1 MSNGSY
7 YKFKLWGL
15 LVSKNIYNGKGKLK
29 WCVRED
35 STRDVDNGWRF
46 LSDID
51 SEEFLANS
59 NNWCILA
66 YESVIKI
73 EPAVLAIYD
82 MPVGTEL
89 TLMQEGKRNF
99 SLIQIQGKKSRCINS
114 ITKIGVDVLPMKT
127 LIHGVFFKIKH

>member
-1 MSNGSY
+1 MAATIDSNYGAC
-7 YKFKLWGL
+7 
-15 LVSKNIYNGKGKLK
+15 LVSKNIYDGKGKLK

-35 STRDVDNGWRF
+35 STKDVDNGWRF

-51 SEEFLANS
+51 SEEYLANS

-66 YESVIKI
+66 YESVIEI

-89 TLMQEGKRNF
+89 TLMQEGKRKFFIDTNT
-99 SLIQIQGKKSRCINS
+99 GKE
-114 ITKIGVDVLPMKT
+114 ITLYKQHYANLG
-127 LIHGVFFKIKH
+127 

>member
-1 MSNGSY
+1 MAATINSSY
-7 YKFKLWGL
+7 GAC

-46 LSDID
+46 LSEID
-51 SEEFLANS
+51 SEEYLANS

-66 YESVIKI
+66 YESVIEI

-89 TLMQEGKRNF
+89 TLMQEGKRKFFIDTNT
-99 SLIQIQGKKSRCINS
+99 GKE
-114 ITKIGVDVLPMKT
+114 ITLYK
-127 LIHGVFFKIKH
+127 